1 MIESIFQ
8 DKGCGRGHGMKVGKE
23 FVLCEMGDDY
33 ILMPT
38 EKTALDFNSMIVMNE
53 VGASIWK
60 MLQNEVTVEELV
72 KGILDEYDVEEEI
85 AREDIQEFLDNLV
98 NNKILTKGEID
109 AV

>member
-1 MIESIFQ
+1 MKV
-8 DKGCGRGHGMKVGKE
+8 DKG
-23 FVLCEMGDDY
+23 FVLCKMGDDY

-38 EKTALDFNSMIVMNE
+38 EETGSGFNRLITMNE

-72 KGILDEYDVEEEI
+72 NGILDEYDVEEEI
-85 AREDIQEFLDNLV
+85 AREDIREFLDKLV
-98 NNKILTKGEID
+98 NNRILTKGEID